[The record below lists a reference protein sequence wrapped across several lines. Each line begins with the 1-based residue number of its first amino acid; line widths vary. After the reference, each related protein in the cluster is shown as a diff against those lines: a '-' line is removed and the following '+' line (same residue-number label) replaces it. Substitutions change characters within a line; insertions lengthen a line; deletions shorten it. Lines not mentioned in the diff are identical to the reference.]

1 MSLDDHFISE
11 FPLTDKLKNNQ
22 KIKIKFF
29 CGSNSYKNQLHLNPS
44 YWALKSWYKRHG
56 SNNHKIEWLPAE
68 FNNDR
73 LNISTLDAKLKK
85 EQPDIICFS
94 IYLWNHEIYDRL
106 GRFIKEKYPN
116 IIMIGGGAQVY
127 AHKDLSLFWKNYPWL
142 DCAVYGDGEDSF
154 RIIVDSIIDSST
166 VKDAATNLS
175 FMRSNQEILR
185 PFKRFK
191 DKDFKKVSHFLD
203 NKQEIIETVRDLRKE
218 DPNLEIIANYE
229 RVKGCPYKCT
239 FCDWSSGLHNKL
251 NIKEHDWRQDL
262 DFLSSIDVSPRLVDA
277 NLGMFKED
285 IEVVKYI
292 IDLERSNPNIKSLAY
307 GNQAK
312 LHKKA
317 VMEIIDIIETA
328 RPGERAHNFSIQDI
342 NEDVLLN
349 IDRPDIPW
357 IELKEMIKNLKK
369 KHATFKFKIEVMLG
383 LPGQT
388 LQNFAD
394 MLNEFTYIKPNG
406 LMGHIWDLLIN
417 SPAYDKDY
425 QKKHGLRIESAMHVR
440 SLSSEIRNKQ
450 DILDKI
456 DKVVGYGSDVILG
469 TSTATIADI
478 MSMVS
483 MVWTFDSLLSK
494 DRRFSDKIFS
504 KLFNNLDF
512 WQTLGDELAQ
522 DLEADK
528 TRYGKMILAVSDRG
542 RVRTYAD
549 YFSDKEILTKVI
561 QGTYKV

>member
-1 MSLDDHFISE
+1 LDDHFISE
-11 FPLTDKLKNNQ
+11 FHLTDKLKNNQ

-44 YWALKSWYKRHG
+44 YWVLKSWYKRHG

-73 LNISTLDAKLKK
+73 LNISTLDNKLKK

-106 GRFIKEKYPN
+106 GRFIKEKYPH

-154 RIIVDSIIDSST
+154 RILVDSIIDSSA
-166 VKDAATNLS
+166 VNDVATNLS
-175 FMRSNQEILR
+175 FMRSNQAILK

-203 NKQEIIETVRDLRKE
+203 NKQEIIESVRDLRKE

-251 NIKEHDWRQDL
+251 NIKEHDWKQDL

-317 VMEIIDIIETA
+317 VMEIIDIIEAA
-328 RPGERAHNFSIQDI
+328 RPGERSHTFSIQDI

-357 IELKEMIKNLKK
+357 IELKEMIQSLKD
-369 KHATFKFKIEVMLG
+369 KHDTFRFKIEVMLG

-388 LQNFAD
+388 IQNFAN
-394 MLNEFTYIKPNG
+394 MLNEFTHLQPRGMI
-406 LMGHIWDLLIN
+406 GHIWDLLIN

-425 QKKHGLRIESAMHVR
+425 QKKYGLRIEQAMHVR
-440 SLSSEIRNKQ
+440 SLPSGISNKQ

-456 DKVVGYGSDVILG
+456 DGVIGYGSDVILG

-528 TRYGKMILAVSDRG
+528 ARYGKMILAVSDRG